1 MMNTNER
8 IEKAIEETKKRL
20 EDARQRQID
29 AGVAAKWDETTDDY
43 TALSHQLLSAYDA
56 EEEAIKKQL
65 EWLEYTN
72 QKEKLRGKLP
82 DQMIKKLDDAE
93 DTELQAQDFL
103 NTCNREERDELARGY
118 IDAQAM
124 RKYLI
129 EKLEMMTE

>member
-1 MMNTNER
+1 M
-8 IEKAIEETKKRL
+8 K
-20 EDARQRQID
+20 
-29 AGVAAKWDETTDDY
+29 TTDDY
-43 TALSHQLLSAYDA
+43 TALSHQLLSVYDA

-72 QKEKLRGKLP
+72 RKEKLRGKLP

-103 NTCNREERDELARGY
+103 NTCNREERDELARRY

-124 RKYLI
+124 RNYLV